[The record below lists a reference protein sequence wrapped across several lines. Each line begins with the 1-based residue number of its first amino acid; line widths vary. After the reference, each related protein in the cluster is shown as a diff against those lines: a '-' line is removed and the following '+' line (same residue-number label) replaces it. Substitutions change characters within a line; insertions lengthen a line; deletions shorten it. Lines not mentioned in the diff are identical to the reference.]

1 MNYQF
6 DGHTHKDIL
15 NNVLNDEYL
24 TAMCVEDYISSM
36 NEEELNNWIK
46 TFINT
51 GKIKEKGV
59 TP

>member
-1 MNYQF
+1 MNYKF

-51 GKIKEKGV
+51 GKIKKKGV